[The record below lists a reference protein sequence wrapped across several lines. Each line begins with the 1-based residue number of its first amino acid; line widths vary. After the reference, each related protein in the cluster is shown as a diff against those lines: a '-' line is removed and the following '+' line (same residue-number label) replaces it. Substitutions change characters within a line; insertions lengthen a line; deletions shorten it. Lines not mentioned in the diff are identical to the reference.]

1 MLEPPHRTSVAAPTV
16 RSGPGGRIERLDGLH
31 ERSERR
37 QRDPAADLP
46 DPSALVRDPGVDQG
60 VHAKQL
66 EGVERPVETYGL
78 FIKANSSIHGPSQ
91 GIARILPHRKLLIDG
106 RHVESVSGHAFKTL
120 NPATEEVI
128 ATVAEGNEV
137 DVDLAVAAARRAF
150 EGPWRTMRAADRG
163 KILFRLVELMKQHA
177 DEIAALESLDAGK
190 PIAGVLRQD
199 LPAAIDTLTY
209 YAGWADKMTG
219 EVVPV
224 RDDALTYTVRE
235 PVGVVAVIVPW
246 NFPLMIGMWKLA
258 PALACGCTVVMK
270 PAELTSLS
278 ALRIGELALEAGL
291 PPGVLNIVTG
301 PGRVV
306 GDALVNHPD
315 VDKVTF
321 TGSPGVGRGI
331 LRGAA
336 GNFKRVSLE
345 LGGKSANV
353 IFDDADL
360 DAATKAA
367 ASGIFFNAGQV
378 CSAGSRVLV
387 QEKVYDDV
395 VARLAQRAQS
405 LRIGD
410 PSDRATS
417 LGPVIS
423 EKQMKGILD
432 YVDIGQK
439 EGASLVTGGERVG
452 DRGYFLSPAVFANVE
467 HEMRISQ
474 EEIFGPVVSVIKFR
488 DEADALRIANGTA
501 YSLAA
506 GVWSRDIGR
515 VQRFAKRANAGT
527 VWLNTYGY
535 TDVRLPWGGARDSGF
550 GREHGSAAIENFTE
564 PKAVWMNLNV

>member
-1 MLEPPHRTSVAAPTV
+1 MSIAYDYSQEKPSLG
-16 RSGPGGRIERLDGLH
+16 SGSTDKL
-31 ERSERR
+31 
-37 QRDPAADLP
+37 
-46 DPSALVRDPGVDQG
+46 
-60 VHAKQL
+60 
-66 EGVERPVETYGL
+66 
-78 FIKANSSIHGPSQ
+78 
-91 GIARILPHRKLLIDG
+91 LLIDG
-106 RHVESVSGHAFKTL
+106 QHVASLGGRTFNTM
-120 NPATEEVI
+120 NPATEQVI
-128 ATVAEGNEV
+128 ATIAEGNAD
-137 DVDLAVAAARRAF
+137 DVDRAVAAARRAF
-150 EGPWRTMRAADRG
+150 EGPWRTMRASERG
-163 KILFRLVELMKQHA
+163 QILLRWAELIRQHA
-177 DEIAALESLDAGK
+177 DEIAEIESLDAGK

-209 YAGWADKMTG
+209 YAGWADKIHG
-219 EVVPV
+219 EVVPT
-224 RDDALTYTVRE
+224 RDEALTYTLRE
-235 PVGVVAVIVPW
+235 PVGVVAAIVPW

-278 ALRIGELALEAGL
+278 ALRVAELALEAGL

-378 CSAGSRVLV
+378 CSAGSRVLAH
-387 QEKVYDDV
+387 EAVYDEV
-395 VARLAQRAQS
+395 VERLTARANAI
-405 LRIGD
+405 RIGN
-410 PSDRATS
+410 PQDRATVM
-417 LGPVIS
+417 GPVIS
-423 EKQMKGILD
+423 EKQMKSILD

-439 EGASLVTGGERVG
+439 EGALLTTGGERVG
-452 DRGYFLSPAVFANVE
+452 TRGYFITPAVFANVK

-474 EEIFGPVVSVIKFR
+474 EEIFGPVVSVIKFK

-515 VQRFAKRANAGT
+515 VQRFAKKARAGT
-527 VWLNTYGY
+527 VWINTYGY
-535 TDVRLPWGGARDSGF
+535 TDVRLPWGGERDSGF
-550 GREHGSAAIENFTE
+550 GREHGTAAIDNFTE

>member
-1 MLEPPHRTSVAAPTV
+1 MMSIAYDYHHTTTTAAIPH
-16 RSGPGGRIERLDGLH
+16 
-31 ERSERR
+31 
-37 QRDPAADLP
+37 
-46 DPSALVRDPGVDQG
+46 
-60 VHAKQL
+60 KQ
-66 EGVERPVETYGL
+66 
-78 FIKANSSIHGPSQ
+78 
-91 GIARILPHRKLLIDG
+91 LLIDG
-106 RHVESVSGHAFKTL
+106 RHVESVSGRSFKTL

-128 ATVAEGNEV
+128 ATISEGNEA
-137 DVDLAVAAARRAF
+137 DVERAVSAARRAF
-150 EGPWRTMRAADRG
+150 EGPWSTMRPAERG
-163 KILFRLVELMKQHA
+163 HILFRLADLMKQHA
-177 DEIAALESLDAGK
+177 DELAELESRDAGK
-190 PIAGVLRQD
+190 PIAAVLRQD
-199 LPAAIDTLTY
+199 LPSAIDTLTY
-209 YAGWADKMTG
+209 YAGWADKISG
-219 EVVPV
+219 DVVPT
-224 RDDALTYTVRE
+224 RGDALTYTMRE

-258 PALACGCTVVMK
+258 PALACGCTIVMK

-278 ALRIGELALEAGL
+278 VLRIGELALEAGL
-291 PPGVLNIVTG
+291 PPGVLNIVPG

-353 IFDDADL
+353 IFDDANL

-367 ASGIFFNAGQV
+367 AAGIFFNAGQV
-378 CSAGSRVLV
+378 CSAGSRVLA
-387 QEKVYDDV
+387 QEAVYDEV
-395 VARLAQRAQS
+395 VERLTARADA

-410 PSDRATS
+410 TADKATA

-423 EKQMKGILD
+423 EKQMKSILD
-432 YVDIGQK
+432 YVDIGER
-439 EGASLVTGGERVG
+439 EGATLTTGGRRVG
-452 DRGYFLSPAVFANVE
+452 DRGYYISPAVFANVA

-474 EEIFGPVVSVIKFR
+474 EEIFGPVVSVIKFK
-488 DEADALRIANGTA
+488 DEADAVRIANGTA

-515 VQRFAKRANAGT
+515 TQRFVKKANAGT
-527 VWLNTYGY
+527 VWINTYGY

-550 GREHGSAAIENFTE
+550 GREHGAQALETFTE
-564 PKAVWMNLNV
+564 PKSVWMNLNV

>member
-1 MLEPPHRTSVAAPTV
+1 MMSIAYDYSRD
-16 RSGPGGRIERLDGLH
+16 RS
-31 ERSERR
+31 
-37 QRDPAADLP
+37 
-46 DPSALVRDPGVDQG
+46 
-60 VHAKQL
+60 
-66 EGVERPVETYGL
+66 PVIPITKDKL
-78 FIKANSSIHGPSQ
+78 
-91 GIARILPHRKLLIDG
+91 LLIDG
-106 RHVESVSGHAFKTL
+106 RRVPSASGGSFKSL
-120 NPATEEVI
+120 NPATEMVI
-128 ATVAEGNEV
+128 ATIAEGNEI
-137 DVDLAVAAARRAF
+137 DVDRAVAAARRAF
-150 EGPWRTMRAADRG
+150 EGRWRTMRAAERG
-163 KILFRLVELMKQHA
+163 QILLKWADLLKKHG
-177 DEIAALESLDAGK
+177 DEIAELESLDAGK
-190 PIAGVLRQD
+190 PIAAVLRQD

-209 YAGWADKMTG
+209 YAGWADKISG
-219 EVVPV
+219 DVVST

-235 PVGVVAVIVPW
+235 PVGVVAAIVPW

-306 GDALVNHPD
+306 GDALVHHPD

-331 LRGAA
+331 MRGAA

-360 DAATKAA
+360 DAASKAA
-367 ASGIFFNAGQV
+367 AAGIFFNAGQV

-387 QEKVYDDV
+387 QERAYDEV
-395 VARLAQRAQS
+395 VERLTARAKA

-410 PSDRATS
+410 PSDRATV

-423 EKQMKGILD
+423 EKQMKSILD

-439 EGASLVTGGERVG
+439 EGALLTTGGERVG
-452 DRGYFLSPAVFANVE
+452 DRGYFISPAVFADVK

-488 DEADALRIANGTA
+488 DEADAIRIANGTA

-506 GVWSRDIGR
+506 GVWSRDMGR
-515 VQRFAKRANAGT
+515 VQRFVRKARAGT
-527 VWLNTYGY
+527 VWINTYGY
-535 TDVRLPWGGARDSGF
+535 TDVRLPWGGERDSGL
-550 GREHGSAAIENFTE
+550 GREHGTAAIDNFTE

>member
-1 MLEPPHRTSVAAPTV
+1 MSVAYDFAH
-16 RSGPGGRIERLDGLH
+16 S
-31 ERSERR
+31 
-37 QRDPAADLP
+37 PATGFMA
-46 DPSALVRDPGVDQG
+46 
-60 VHAKQL
+60 
-66 EGVERPVETYGL
+66 RPQ
-78 FIKANSSIHGPSQ
+78 H
-91 GIARILPHRKLLIDG
+91 LLIDG
-106 RHVESVSGHAFKTL
+106 HRIPASSGRIFKSL
-120 NPATEEVI
+120 NPATGQVI
-128 ATVAEGNEV
+128 AVVAEGNEA
-137 DVDLAVAAARRAF
+137 DVDHAVAAARRAF
-150 EGPWRTMRAADRG
+150 EGPWRTMRASERG
-163 KILFRLVELMKQHA
+163 QILLRWAELLKLHA
-177 DEIAALESLDAGK
+177 NEIAEIESIDAGK
-190 PIAGVLRQD
+190 PISATMRQD
-199 LPAAIDTLTY
+199 FPAAVDTLIY
-209 YAGWADKMTG
+209 YAGWADKISG
-219 EVVPV
+219 DVVPV

-235 PVGVVAVIVPW
+235 PVGVVAAIVPW

-278 ALRIGELALEAGL
+278 ALRIAELALEAGL
-291 PPGVLNIVTG
+291 PAGVFNVVTG

-331 LRGAA
+331 MKGAA

-360 DAATKAA
+360 EAASKAA

-387 QEKVYDDV
+387 QEKVYDEV
-395 VARLAQRAQS
+395 VERLAARAKS

-410 PSDRATS
+410 PLDRKTA

-423 EKQMKGILD
+423 EKQMKSILD
-432 YVDIGQK
+432 YVEIGQE
-439 EGASLVTGGERVG
+439 EGATLVTGGQRVG
-452 DRGYFLSPAVFANVE
+452 ERGYFISPTVFANVA
-467 HEMRISQ
+467 HEMRVSQ

-506 GVWSRDIGR
+506 GVWSRDIGKL
-515 VQRFAKRANAGT
+515 QRFAKRARAGT
-527 VWLNTYGY
+527 VWMNTYGY
-535 TDVRLPWGGARDSGF
+535 TDVRLPWGGERDSGL
-550 GREHGSAAIENFTE
+550 GREHGTAAIDNFTE
-564 PKAVWMNLNV
+564 PKAIWMNLAV